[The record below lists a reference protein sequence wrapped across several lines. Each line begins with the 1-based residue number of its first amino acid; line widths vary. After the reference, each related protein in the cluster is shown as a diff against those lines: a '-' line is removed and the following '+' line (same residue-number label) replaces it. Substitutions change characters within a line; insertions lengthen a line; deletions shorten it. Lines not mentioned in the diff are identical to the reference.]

1 MNALRRFISRLTLSG
16 CLSAALAAS
25 PAFAQWVAPQRVAPQ
40 RLEFESLNSNASK
53 PKTTAKPVTRIN
65 VWEEDDAAEAE
76 ELARKEK
83 QQPAKDLPTSIKE
96 VNQAPKGAFKPA
108 IDARPIREATNTRAS
123 YESQDPRGIREPQHR
138 AQRTPS
144 YVPVGTRHK
153 PVGFVP
159 RHQQVRGAQYLSE
172 DPMNDTLPPP
182 PDAPS
187 GMGLPGANGEG
198 AAEPVPNGNPSG
210 SRSIINGRSVGP
222 GRQSNSYYPG
232 ANGMGTPMHM
242 GEEVV
247 EGMPFGGNPFND
259 MPGGNCTSCG
269 GGCLGGDC
277 GGMMGDFVGP
287 FGGRFREC
295 FPCLAIN
302 LQNLDI
308 FSGVQ
313 GFTNSTN
320 RGGAG
325 SFGYHFG
332 FNKGRPVYC
341 LPCTNL
347 SWQIGMAGVFSNFD
361 GATFNNGG
369 ALATTA
375 ANRNQLFLTWGLF
388 RRVDWG
394 LQFGMAFDYL
404 HEDWYANMDIAQ
416 VRGEISWVYP
426 TCHELGFWFAAGV
439 NPGRD
444 NGARIFA
451 GGVPVNP
458 PPVENWEAIDLY
470 AFFYRYRLPERG
482 GEARMFG
489 GFTGDGDGLVG
500 GDIWLPLNNN
510 WSFQADYTYLIPN
523 NNGGQFAN
531 TNEAWN
537 LSFNMVWSPGS
548 CRNNGGVNYNRPLFN
563 VANNGNF
570 ILRRR

>member
-1 MNALRRFISRLTLSG
+1 MNALRQFISRLALGG
-16 CLSAALAAS
+16 CFCAALAAS
-25 PAFAQWVAPQRVAPQ
+25 PALAQWKAPQRVAPQ
-40 RLEFESLNSNASK
+40 RLEFESLQPVASK
-53 PKTTAKPVTRIN
+53 PKTTAKPITRYN
-65 VWEEDDAAEAE
+65 VWEEDDAQEAE
-76 ELARKEK
+76 EKAAKASS
-83 QQPAKDLPTSIKE
+83 QPAKEIEPASKE
-96 VNQAPKGAFKPA
+96 VQPPPKDAPSSRVVK
-108 IDARPIREATNTRAS
+108 NVRAS
-123 YESQDPRGIREPQHR
+123 YESEDPRMIRQP
-138 AQRTPS
+138 QRTGQRMPGYS
-144 YVPVGTRHK
+144 PVAKRAR

-159 RHQQVRGAQYLSE
+159 RHQQVRGAQYLSDE
-172 DPMNDTLPPP
+172 PMNELLPPP

-187 GMGLPGANGEG
+187 GMGVQGPNGEG
-198 AAEPVPNGNPSG
+198 APEPAPNGNPPG
-210 SRSIINGRSVGP
+210 GRSIISGRNGRPAGP
-222 GRQSNSYYPG
+222 GNSYYPG
-232 ANGMGTPMHM
+232 PNGMGMPM

-247 EGMPFGGNPFND
+247 EGMPFGGNPFDD
-259 MPGGNCTSCG
+259 MGGGNCATCGGGGCGG
-269 GGCLGGDC
+269 GGCLGGGCPGGDC
-277 GGMMGDFVGP
+277 GPYWAP

-295 FPCLAIN
+295 FPCLALN

-375 ANRNQLFLTWGLF
+375 ANRNQLFVTWGLF

-404 HEDWYANMDIAQ
+404 HDDWYANMDVGQ
-416 VRGEISWVYP
+416 VRGEMSWVYP
-426 TCHELGFWFAAGV
+426 NCHELGFWFASGV
-439 NPGRD
+439 HTGRD
-444 NGARIFA
+444 NAARVFA
-451 GGVPVNP
+451 GGVQVNP
-458 PPVENWEAIDLY
+458 PPVETWSAIDLY
-470 AFFYRYRLPERG
+470 AAFYRYRFAERG
-482 GEARMFG
+482 GEARTFG

-500 GDIWLPLNNN
+500 GDIWLPINNN
-510 WSFQADYTYLIPN
+510 WSFQANYTYLIPN
-523 NNGGQFAN
+523 NNGGAFAN

-537 LSFNMVWSPGS
+537 LAMSMVWSPGA
-548 CRNNGGVNYNRPLFN
+548 CRNNSGVDYNRPLFN